1 MSTQPTMQGAKFRTL
16 SKRALWAPGLAPAL
30 AALLAMLLTLGLG
43 QMQTA
48 QAQAQAILYVDT
60 DATGATHDGLS
71 WTTAY
76 TTVQDALDVANADQ
90 VKGGSQLGN
99 TQLSSTQLSTN
110 QLNTSQLNTQSKQ
123 SLLQQIRVAASSWRV
138 VL

>member
-1 MSTQPTMQGAKFRTL
+1 MSDSNKKVVAVPLDKL
-16 SKRALWAPGLAPAL
+16 ES
-30 AALLAMLLTLGLG
+30 LLA
-43 QMQTA
+43 
-48 QAQAQAILYVDT
+48 D
-60 DATGATHDGLS
+60 
-71 WTTAY
+71 
-76 TTVQDALDVANADQ
+76 LDVANADQ

-110 QLNTSQLNTQSKQ
+110 QLHTSQLNTQSKQ